1 MCYRKD
7 RIEAENQDHLD
18 LDLDLMPFKDL
29 MRTSYQDLV
38 RMGSGC
44 WQDAGSGA
52 GPVARWRSTGPGPG
66 EQISSG
72 LRTLTRMHLAAQD
85 WL

>member
-1 MCYRKD
+1 MCYQKD

-38 RMGSGC
+38 RMGP
-44 WQDAGSGA
+44 DAGSGPSGA
-52 GPVARWRSTGPGPG
+52 GPVARWRSTGPG

-72 LRTLTRMHLAAQD
+72 LRTLIHAWSTRRIGFT
-85 WL
+85 